1 MSIKQCVICGGPFSH
16 AGETCGQ
23 KCNGEAAE
31 KALAAAALNFFKAR
45 VVGPGGLD
53 HDEGRKVLHDL
64 VDQAYA
70 QALGDLRNSFKVVE

>member
-1 MSIKQCVICGGPFSH
+1 MSMNQCVNCGVPISH
-16 AGETCGQ
+16 SGTTCGA
-23 KCNGEAAE
+23 KCSGDVAE
-31 KALAAAALNFFKAR
+31 KALAVAALDFFKAR

-70 QALGDLRNSFKVVE
+70 QALADLRTGFKIVE